1 MSEIRRRR
9 PWLAVLLALL
19 ISGLGHAYLR
29 RWARAFG
36 WYVVITATLVFL
48 VPDAAVDQLLARE
61 TPPALDVAPGL
72 LAVLASVVDAY
83 VLAVRNNR
91 RYDSQ
96 RRPSGGDASTTEAGT
111 GTSETGTRATETG
124 TGTTDIGT
132 VEMDGSNAAKRDVSD
147 AEPAGRGDERRA
159 RRTGSDDSAGR
170 SPGTVPSTIE
180 CPHCGRDTDAELD
193 FCHWCTEPLEVAGGS
208 TE

>member
-36 WYVVITATLVFL
+36 WYVAITATLVFL

-61 TPPALDVAPGL
+61 APPIADIAPGL

-83 VLAVRNNR
+83 VLAIRNNR
-91 RYDSQ
+91 RYDRKQ
-96 RRPSGGDASTTEAGT
+96 RAAAGRTDAAGRGSVGTDAVETADPSEGPSGGPAAGPSGDSDVT
-111 GTSETGTRATETG
+111 
-124 TGTTDIGT
+124 
-132 VEMDGSNAAKRDVSD
+132 AAGGD
-147 AEPAGRGDERRA
+147 DERRA
-159 RRTGSDDSAGR
+159 KRTASDAVEGKPS
-170 SPGTVPSTIE
+170 GTTPDTVE
-180 CPHCGRDTDAELD
+180 CPHCGKRTDAELD
-193 FCHWCTEPLEVAGGS
+193 FCHWCTEPLETSDGS
-208 TE
+208 IE